1 MRVRSYHTYTA
12 FLDLLFNTL
21 LAFAALFVISF
32 CMVNINKKKHNV
44 MTKADFVITVTWPNS
59 FDDDVDTYVEDP
71 LGHLVFFQRREDGL
85 LHLDRDDLGLRS
97 DVMQTPY
104 GPVKFNDNR
113 EIVTVRGFIP
123 GEYIVNVHMYH
134 RNSSNDDEAMEGETG
149 EPDSGSVGDGENRP
163 PCPVTVQ
170 VDKINPFTLVMIK
183 TVELTHTGDEKT
195 VLRFVVNEDGEVT
208 DINYLAKNLTGGK
221 QSPHVAGGRPPGGGI
236 GAAPGPE
243 TSDAGPD
250 PEDEP

>member
-44 MTKADFVITVTWPNS
+44 MTKADFVITVTWPNN

-71 LGHLVFFQRREDGL
+71 LGNLVFFQRREDGL

-97 DVMQTPY
+97 DVIQTPY
-104 GPVKFNDNR
+104 GTVKFNDNR
-113 EIVTVRGFIP
+113 EIVTIRGFIP
-123 GEYIVNVHMYH
+123 GEYIVNVHMYN
-134 RNSSNDDEAMEGETG
+134 RNSSSDESAMEGEFDEGG
-149 EPDSGSVGDGENRP
+149 EMDGMGDGEDKP

-170 VDKINPFTLVMIK
+170 VDKINPFELVMLK

-195 VLRFVVNEDGEVT
+195 VLRFVVNEDGEVV
-208 DINYLAKNLTGGK
+208 DVNYLAKNLTGNK
-221 QSPHVAGGRPPGGGI
+221 QSPHVTGAARPGGSM
-236 GAAPGPE
+236 AAPPGPE
-243 TSDAGPD
+243 LSD
-250 PEDEP
+250 EVEP